1 MPSHAAPHHFPRLR
15 AWPPILAAL
24 LALSLVAPSC
34 LAAGPGCDSGGLQA
48 PAGSFVSEKACF
60 TIIHLEGDPRT
71 IGLEHGRLLADKIER
86 GMAAYAHC
94 SMDWY
99 GISWAQCRAT
109 ALLFWTRVPAEYQ
122 QEIQG
127 IAEGAASAGVRNP
140 DGEIVDWIDVLAYN
154 AQWDIWWTL
163 TAPGNPLWW
172 LPFERGG
179 NGGIGGDGRDGG
191 EETPHHC
198 SGFVA
203 TGPDWT
209 ADGGFVLA
217 QSLWMPYFLPPAHA
231 VWCDLVPRQGNR
243 ILMQL
248 TAGMIWSGT
257 EYYVN
262 SAGLVAAET
271 TLGHGAHVWGGT
283 PSFVRVRRAIQYSST
298 IDEFREQMLRDTNG
312 AYCSDYLLADA
323 KSNEV
328 AVLELGGRTW
338 AIARTTNGFLP
349 SCNYPWDPAVAA
361 EMGAPQGAAHSC
373 WPRWIRIQDLCNN
386 SRGNISVDFGKALL
400 GDHYDATVGYENPGR
415 YSLCGHGE
423 NTTRGYP
430 HGSQDGKVTN
440 RTMASR
446 MQVWA
451 RYGHSCGQPFYKELH
466 AAEHPDY
473 AFEDLEDMVAGPWST
488 FGALNPLE
496 VSVFDDSGRPVEGAR
511 VRVEDVYDGNV
522 TELELPGGR
531 ALVERFMT
539 GVYNFTA
546 EKGGLRARERVEV
559 SGARSVELFLRR
571 SGAGPPSLEP
581 IAAAAIVIPVAAAS
595 GWALWRRRRASS
607 RTARHGERGVGS

>member
-1 MPSHAAPHHFPRLR
+1 MFPDGVPGLRGRLARGSGGRR
-15 AWPPILAAL
+15 ALVAVAVALAL
-24 LALSLVAPSC
+24 LAQTPMC
-34 LAAGPGCDSGGLQA
+34 REAGSKSSRPQA
-48 PAGSFVSEKACF
+48 PGGSFVSEKAGF
-60 TIIHLEGDPRT
+60 TLIHLEGDPRT

-99 GISWAQCRAT
+99 GFTWAQCRAT

-140 DGEIVDWIDVLAYN
+140 DGALVDWIDVLAYN

-163 TAPGNPLWW
+163 TSPGNPLWW
-172 LPFERGG
+172 WPFH
-179 NGGIGGDGRDGG
+179 RD
-191 EETPHHC
+191 EEWPHHC

-231 VWCDLVPRQGNR
+231 VWCDLVPNQGNR
-243 ILMQL
+243 IFMQL

-257 EYYVN
+257 EYYIN

-283 PSFVRVRRAIQYSST
+283 PAFVRVRRAIQYAST

-312 AYCSDYLLADA
+312 AYCSDYLLADV

-338 AIARTTNGFLP
+338 ALARTSNGFLP
-349 SCNYPWDPAVAA
+349 SCNYPWDPTVAA
-361 EMGAPQGAAHSC
+361 EMGAPQGAAHGC
-373 WPRWIRIQDLCNN
+373 WPRWIRIQDLCN
-386 SRGNISVDFGKALL
+386 SSKGNITVEFGKALL
-400 GDHYDATVGYENPGR
+400 GDHYDTTVGYENPGR

-473 AFEDLEDMVAGPWST
+473 AFDDLEDMIAGPWST

-496 VSVFDDSGRPVEGAR
+496 LSVLDSSGQPVRGSR
-511 VRVEDVYDGNV
+511 VRAEDVYDGN
-522 TELELPGGR
+522 TTWFELPEGR
-531 ALVERFMT
+531 LLIERFMT

-546 EKGGLRARERVEV
+546 EKGGLKVRERFEV
-559 SGARSVELFLRR
+559 SGPRSVELFLRE
-571 SGAGPPSLEP
+571 SGSGSVAGGHLAVAAGAAG
-581 IAAAAIVIPVAAAS
+581 IAAVS
-595 GWALWRRRRASS
+595 LGWVMWRRMKNS
-607 RTARHGERGVGS
+607 RVRGRS